1 MGGRVMG
8 KVAKVLFPEARE
20 TERRPFTEITGV
32 CSCCG
37 ALVSRNQYGFDEECP
52 ECGAD
57 LDWSEE

>member
-1 MGGRVMG
+1 MG

-37 ALVSRNQYGFDEECP
+37 ALVSRNQYGFDEECK
-52 ECGAD
+52 CGAV